1 MNCRCCG
8 AVLTH
13 VFADLVNAPPSNAFL
28 TADQLAEPEVFYP
41 LTLFVCDTCF
51 LVQIGEHRKSS
62 DIFNSAYAYYS
73 SFSKTWLS
81 HAEQYVEM
89 MMRRFGYGRTSQVV
103 EIASNDGYLLQYFDT
118 KGIPVLGIEP
128 AGGPAAAARD
138 RGIETVTE
146 FFGERLA
153 RRLVDQGRAADLL
166 IGNNVLAHV
175 PDLHDFVTG
184 LTIALKPGGTIT
196 LEFPHLMRLVDDCLF
211 DTIYHEHFS
220 YFSLSTVTRLF
231 RDHDLTVFDVEE
243 IPTHGGS
250 ARLYVR
256 HAQERGPVSG
266 NVAAL
271 LSAERAK
278 GMDRTGYY
286 AGFQARV
293 DRIKNSLLR
302 FLIEQKNG
310 GRGVAAYGAAA
321 KGNTLINYCG
331 IKKDLLAFVADASPH
346 KQGRYLPG
354 SHIPV
359 VPEDEIKRFQP
370 DYVLVLPWNIKNE
383 IIAQLAYIR
392 SWNGR
397 FVLSNPDI
405 SVV

>member
-13 VFADLVNAPPSNAFL
+13 VFVDLVNAPPSNAFL

-118 KGIPVLGIEP
+118 KGIPVLGLEP
-128 AGGPAAAARD
+128 DGGPAPAARD

-153 RRLVDQGRAADLL
+153 RRLADQGRAADLL

-271 LSAERAK
+271 LGVERAK
-278 GMDRTGYY
+278 GMDGTRYY
-286 AGFQARV
+286 AGFQGRV
-293 DRIKNSLLR
+293 DRIKNDLLH
-302 FLIEQKNG
+302 FLIEQKKG
-310 GRGVAAYGAAA
+310 GRRVAAYGAAA

-331 IKKDLLAFVADASPH
+331 IKEDLLAFVADASPH
-346 KQGRYLPG
+346 KQGKYLPG

-370 DYVLVLPWNIKNE
+370 DYVLVLPWNIKDE
-383 IIAQLAYIR
+383 IMAQLAYIR

>member
-1 MNCRCCG
+1 M
-8 AVLTH
+8 
-13 VFADLVNAPPSNAFL
+13 
-28 TADQLAEPEVFYP
+28 
-41 LTLFVCDTCF
+41 
-51 LVQIGEHRKSS
+51 
-62 DIFNSAYAYYS
+62 
-73 SFSKTWLS
+73 
-81 HAEQYVEM
+81 
-89 MMRRFGYGRTSQVV
+89 
-103 EIASNDGYLLQYFDT
+103 
-118 KGIPVLGIEP
+118 
-128 AGGPAAAARD
+128 
-138 RGIETVTE
+138 
-146 FFGERLA
+146 
-153 RRLVDQGRAADLL
+153 
-166 IGNNVLAHV
+166 
-175 PDLHDFVTG
+175 TG

-271 LSAERAK
+271 LSTERAK

-293 DRIKNSLLR
+293 DRIKNGLLR
-302 FLIEQKNG
+302 FLVEQKNG
-310 GRGVAAYGAAA
+310 GHRVAAYGAAA